1 MKTETKKTTYRSE
14 VTYELTIE
22 ETIYEKS
29 KTWEVD
35 FDFTINNI
43 DYTIKQFIKEISVE
57 KIRKIEKGYHFKVVS
72 IEIYQIRNI

>member
-14 VTYELTIE
+14 VTYELTIG

-29 KTWEVD
+29 RTLEVD

-43 DYTIKQFIKEISVE
+43 DYTIKQFIEKVSVE
-57 KIRKIEKGYHFKVVS
+57 EIRKIEKGYHFKVVS
-72 IEIYQIRNI
+72 VEIYQIRNI